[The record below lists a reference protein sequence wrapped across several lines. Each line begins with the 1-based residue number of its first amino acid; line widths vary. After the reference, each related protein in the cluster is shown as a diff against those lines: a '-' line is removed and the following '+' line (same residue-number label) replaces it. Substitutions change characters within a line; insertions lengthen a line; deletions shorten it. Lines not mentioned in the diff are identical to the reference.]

1 MREQIQSS
9 SWRGGHGE
17 RLWLSTLVETM
28 KQVGQPPRRT
38 EPCDAQVLKALRAQ
52 LVLPAQLRFPS
63 RFPSRFGL
71 RN

>member
-1 MREQIQSS
+1 MGEHLQSS

-28 KQVGQPPRRT
+28 EQVGQPARRA
-38 EPCDAQVLKALRAQ
+38 EPCDAQALKAMRAQ
-52 LVLPAQLRFPS
+52 LALPAQLRFASPFS
-63 RFPSRFGL
+63 L

>member
-1 MREQIQSS
+1 MREQIRFS

-28 KQVGQPPRRT
+28 EQVGQPARRT
-38 EPCDAQVLKALRAQ
+38 EPCDAQVLKAVRSQ
-52 LVLPAQLRFPS
+52 LALPAQLRFPS
-63 RFPSRFGL
+63 RFGL

>member
-1 MREQIQSS
+1 MREQLQFS

-28 KQVGQPPRRT
+28 EQVSQPPRRA
-38 EPCDAQVLKALRAQ
+38 EPCDAQALNALRAQ
-52 LVLPAQLRFPS
+52 LALPAQLRFASPFS
-63 RFPSRFGL
+63 L